1 MGLCVRLSPSGPPDV
16 LPALRTHGVSK
27 IEPNAPHAPVPP
39 SPPPVSLPQQALLI
53 LCIVQARTLGIALDC
68 LTLSLPPAR
77 VLPSSDD
84 APLIHSPLSTFTPA
98 QNLQHAL
105 DGGRLRECVSD
116 RLLQEGKHLGQ
127 GRGPSAAGGWP
138 ERSGV
143 SVGGQSLQTAGG
155 QQAALRW
162 GSQRETAKRT
172 QEGVVQAKP
181 WENGPGVTPA
191 LTPSGEAC
199 CGLWENN

>member
-1 MGLCVRLSPSGPPDV
+1 MGLRVRLSPSGPPDV
-16 LPALRTHGVSK
+16 LQALRTHGVSK
-27 IEPNAPHAPVPP
+27 IEPNTPHAPVPP
-39 SPPPVSLPQQALLI
+39 SSPPESLPQQVLLI

-77 VLPSSDD
+77 VQPSSDD
-84 APLIHSPLSTFTPA
+84 APLIDSPLSTFTPA

-105 DGGRLRECVSD
+105 ERGRLRECVCD

-143 SVGGQSLQTAGG
+143 SVGGQSL
-155 QQAALRW
+155 
-162 GSQRETAKRT
+162 
-172 QEGVVQAKP
+172 
-181 WENGPGVTPA
+181 
-191 LTPSGEAC
+191 
-199 CGLWENN
+199 